1 MLCFHKERCHNMEKR
16 PKIAVI
22 GSNMIDL
29 ITNVRRMPRRGET
42 VDAPSFDMG
51 FGGKGANQAVA
62 ASKLGADVVM
72 VTKVGGDMFGRAV
85 KRNFESFGIDTTFVE
100 SVEGVSNGV
109 APIFVD
115 DSGDNYILIV
125 KGANF
130 FLKKEDIDRAS
141 GLLSKCDLILLQL
154 EIPVESVYH
163 AIDLGYRNSIPVV
176 LNPAPA
182 RKLDFAHIRKA
193 DFLIP
198 NETELEILT
207 GMPVKTEGQVEKA
220 AKALLKKGVKTVI
233 ITLGERGSM
242 LVQKDGTQRVPA
254 VKVETKDTTGAG
266 DAYIGSLAYYL
277 VSTRNLAES
286 MECANLYA
294 ALSTLKTGTQKA
306 FVEKDELEKHLH
318 RNR

>member
-1 MLCFHKERCHNMEKR
+1 MEKR

-29 ITNVRRMPRRGET
+29 ITNVRRMPKRGET
-42 VDAPSFDMG
+42 IDAPSFDMG

-72 VTKVGGDMFGRAV
+72 VTKVGGDMFGREV
-85 KRNFESFGIDTTFVE
+85 KRNFESFGIDTSFVE
-100 SVEGVSNGV
+100 HVENVSNGV

-115 DSGDNYILIV
+115 ESGENYILIV
-125 KGANF
+125 KGANS
-130 FLKKEDIDRAS
+130 FLKEEDIDRAS
-141 GLLSKCDLILLQL
+141 SLISECDLILLQL
-154 EIPVESVYH
+154 EIPVESVYY
-163 AIDLGYRNSIPVV
+163 AIDFGFKKGIPVV

-182 RKLDFAHIRKA
+182 RKLDFQHICKV

-207 GMPVKTEGQVEKA
+207 GLPVRTDEQVQQA
-220 AKALLKKGVKTVI
+220 AKSLLKKGVKSVI

-242 LVQKDGTQRVPA
+242 LVEDAGIKHVPA

-277 VSTRNLAES
+277 VSTNDLAKS
-286 MECANLYA
+286 MEYANLYA
-294 ALSTLKTGTQKA
+294 AISTLKTGTQKA
-306 FVEKDELEKHLH
+306 FIEKDEFEKHL
-318 RNR
+318 NQIE

>member
-1 MLCFHKERCHNMEKR
+1 MEKR

-42 VDAPSFDMG
+42 IDAPSFDMG

-72 VTKVGGDMFGRAV
+72 VTKVGGDMFGREV
-85 KRNFESFGIDTTFVE
+85 KRNFESFGIDTSFVE
-100 SVEGVSNGV
+100 HVENVSNGV

-115 DSGDNYILIV
+115 ESGDNYILIV
-125 KGANF
+125 KGANS
-130 FLKKEDIDRAS
+130 FLKEEDIDRAS
-141 GLLSKCDLILLQL
+141 GLLSECDLILLQL
-154 EIPVESVYH
+154 EIPLESVYH
-163 AIDLGYRNSIPVV
+163 AIDFGFRNGIPVV

-182 RKLDFAHIRKA
+182 RKLDFQHICKV

-207 GMPVKTEGQVEKA
+207 GLPVQTDEQVQQA
-220 AKALLKKGVKTVI
+220 AKSLLKKGVKTVI

-242 LVQKDGTQRVPA
+242 LVQDAGIRHVPA

-277 VSTRNLAES
+277 VSTKDLAKS

-306 FVEKDELEKHLH
+306 FIGKDEFEKHMNQT
-318 RNR
+318 R